1 MIGILCMVGLL
12 ALVWIGLLCW
22 DFRRLKSGRD
32 GGHF

>member
-1 MIGILCMVGLL
+1 MIEILCIGGLL
-12 ALVWIGLLCW
+12 ALVWLGLLWW